1 MRKAKMFMLLAALAS
16 MLAGGRVAQAAA
28 GVGLE
33 WGMGPTIP
41 MANFGIKMNEGFT
54 LAWKVTDSFAVGVFR
69 EAGMYRGEKEY
80 TNTVVVPSLKQSII
94 LEGTSE
100 VSGIR
105 LMTVMPVLSILQAG
119 IELGTLSLGACAAPE
134 YSRSDG
140 ANTLVTAADFG
151 VLDAMV
157 AQQLPMVGV
166 SLKATLLKGE
176 TKTVAT
182 EISILAGYRF
192 VDMPDQYV
200 FGTQEATTVL
210 VTKKKIDAVAGYD
223 NVNVGL
229 VIGLWF

>member
-16 MLAGGRVAQAAA
+16 TLAGGRVAQAAA

-41 MANFGIKMNEGFT
+41 MSNFGMKMNEGFT
-54 LAWKVTDSFAVGVFR
+54 LAWKVTDAFSVGVFR
-69 EAGMYRGEKEY
+69 ESGNYRGEHEY
-80 TNTVVVPSLKQSII
+80 TVVATALKHSVI

-105 LMTVMPVLSILQAG
+105 LMTVMPVISILEMG
-119 IELGTLSLGACAAPE
+119 IELGTLSLGAGT
-134 YSRSDG
+134 YSTSRSDG
-140 ANTLVTAADFG
+140 GAAAYSDFG
-151 VLDAMV
+151 LA
-157 AQQLPMVGV
+157 APAFAGGQAPMAGV

-176 TKTVAT
+176 TKTVTTA
-182 EISILAGYRF
+182 IAILAGYRF
-192 VDMPDQYV
+192 VDFNDAYLL
-200 FGTQEATTVL
+200 GTQETLNVAV
-210 VTKKKIDAVAGYD
+210 KKIDAVSGYD

>member
-16 MLAGGRVAQAAA
+16 TLAGGRVAQAAA

-41 MANFGIKMNEGFT
+41 LSNFGMKMNEGFT

-69 EAGMYRGEKEY
+69 ESGMYRGEKEY
-80 TNTVVVPSLKQSII
+80 TNTVAVPSLKQSII
-94 LEGTSE
+94 LEGTSG

-119 IELGTLSLGACAAPE
+119 IELGTLSLGAATAT

-140 ANTLVTAADFG
+140 ANALVTAADFG
-151 VLDAMV
+151 APVAMG

-166 SLKATLLKGE
+166 SLKGTVLKGE
-176 TKTVAT
+176 TKTVST
-182 EISILAGYRF
+182 EISILAGFRF
-192 VDMPDQYV
+192 VDMPEQYV
-200 FGTQEATTVL
+200 FGTQEATTIL
-210 VTKKKIDAVAGYD
+210 TTKKKIDAVTNYNNIG
-223 NVNVGL
+223 VGL